1 MAFNNVGSFLE
12 QLGKMAPAKH
22 NANRGERVQQNRV
35 VEKLFLN
42 NPNTLGR
49 YQILPMNSVITDYP
63 YVRLSGV
70 REISVPKQNIHA
82 DGTMTPYGAWVR
94 LLPKDAYLM
103 KEPSSGAVISSLTAQ
118 DEALLDQAYTLFD
131 TLYDELDARNNY
143 QVEEIY
149 SLIRKKNYVLFHG
162 FCTNYWKTS
171 RTIDRQNFAALF
183 VVTAADFINAVEQ
196 NIDDV
201 AIVKS
206 SDNWITD
213 IYNRQQSNRSGS
225 LMINIQ
231 RKANEPGFSV
241 SVNHLLDQE
250 QTLAGV
256 SITDE
261 QAVQMS
267 NPVET
272 FLGYQAPMVTTETP
286 APECRNLFNARQ
298 VQQAI
303 DFITK
308 MIAAVRTARSNSQDV
323 NAAIKATNELIRK
336 SQAPTNTRGV
346 ETNDPLLAQQ
356 AQQAIQQQNYGM
368 NMAVN
373 TQSVQ
378 EKNTDPFSTPPAA
391 HIDPMTGQPVA
402 PGNNNFGRAA
412 GFGQQQ
418 EEKKPEAPFAKP
430 EGLGN
435 MFAQPGNNTGNGGNF
450 DLPF

>member
-12 QLGKMAPAKH
+12 QLGKMAPAKY
-22 NANRGERVQQNRV
+22 NTNRGERVQQNKV

-42 NPNTLGR
+42 NPATLGR

-82 DGTMTPYGAWVR
+82 DGTMTPYGAWIR
-94 LLPKDAYLM
+94 LLPKDAYKM

-131 TLYDELDARNNY
+131 KLYEELDARNNY
-143 QVEEIY
+143 QVEEI
-149 SLIRKKNYVLFHG
+149 SGLIRKKNYVLFHG
-162 FCTNYWKTS
+162 YCTNYWKTS

-183 VVTAADFINAVEQ
+183 IVTAADFINAVEQ

-201 AIVKS
+201 AVMKNA
-206 SDNWITD
+206 DDWITE
-213 IYNRQQSNRSGS
+213 IYNRQQSGRSGS
-225 LMINIQ
+225 LMVNIQ
-231 RKANEPGFSV
+231 RKTNEPGFSV

-250 QTLAGV
+250 QVLTSAV
-256 SITDE
+256 ITDE
-261 QAVQMS
+261 QAAQMS

-286 APECRNLFNARQ
+286 APEYRNLFNPRQ

-303 DFITK
+303 DFMTK
-308 MIAAVRTARSNSQDV
+308 MIAAVQMAKSNSQDI
-323 NAAIKATNELIRK
+323 NAAIKATNELIRN

-356 AQQAIQQQNYGM
+356 AQQAMQRQDYGM

-378 EKNTDPFSTPPAA
+378 EKNTDPYSTPPAA
-391 HIDPMTGQPVA
+391 HIDPITGQPVA
-402 PGNNNFGRAA
+402 PGSNNFNRGG
-412 GFGQQQ
+412 GFGQQP
-418 EEKKPEAPFAKP
+418 EEKKAEAPFAKP

-435 MFAQPGNNTGNGGNF
+435 MFAQPGNGAGGNGNF